1 MRLVTFITGDA
12 YLVFIGNEFGH
23 PFWVDFP
30 TQRNNWS
37 FKFCQRRWNLLN
49 ESFKF
54 FYLKRWE
61 SFMLNLTDEFDI

>member
-1 MRLVTFITGDA
+1 MSKEFTETPEVFWGIQIHKLMRLVTFITGDA

-37 FKFCQRRWNLLN
+37 FKFCQRRWNLL
-49 ESFKF
+49 
-54 FYLKRWE
+54 
-61 SFMLNLTDEFDI
+61 